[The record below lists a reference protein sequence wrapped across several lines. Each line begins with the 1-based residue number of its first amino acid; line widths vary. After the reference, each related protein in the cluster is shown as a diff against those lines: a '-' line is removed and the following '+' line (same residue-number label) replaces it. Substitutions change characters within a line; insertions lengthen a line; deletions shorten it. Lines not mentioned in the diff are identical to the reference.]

1 MFILDRPD
9 QRKQIIDTKV
19 KLLVDTFIKNQN
31 FKGDILEKLVLALG
45 SEQTSAPIVVVDTLL
60 VPSPTTR
67 ITTSSPKITLF
78 RARNL
83 AVVAVDR
90 LPADVPVWFSL
101 FKQQWGNSLTLYLF
115 ITMCFYCDHC
125 GFFFSST
132 ATNARRKTA
141 DHSPIRDGKNFT
153 NCYFFHPG
161 RPKTNECSLK
171 GISR

>member
-125 GFFFSST
+125 GFFSVLPQRTPDEKQLTTVQLEMEKILPTVSCFT
-132 ATNARRKTA
+132 QDAQRQTNV
-141 DHSPIRDGKNFT
+141 H
-153 NCYFFHPG
+153 
-161 RPKTNECSLK
+161 
-171 GISR
+171 